1 MEKNNWHLSKSVPV
15 TLIVALVL
23 QAAAI
28 VWTVSQM
35 QSSIEANATN
45 LIRLETRTEKLEMA
59 VQSQAVALA
68 RIDENIKA
76 IRTHVERIASKGL
89 RIKECYNFRDLNLH
103 ALQRMAKT
111 MGYSGDMKEFNK
123 FLE

>member
-1 MEKNNWHLSKSVPV
+1 MGRRWQYNSCSRLDMEKNNWHLSKSVPV

-35 QSSIEANATN
+35 QSSIAANATN

-76 IRTHVERIASKGL
+76 IRTHVERIASK
-89 RIKECYNFRDLNLH
+89 D
-103 ALQRMAKT
+103 
-111 MGYSGDMKEFNK
+111 
-123 FLE
+123 